1 MMNKKWTVPLACAV
15 GIALIG
21 IQLSACSRL
30 SKNNVAL
37 TADTVNK
44 QASDSREV
52 IHINDAIE
60 SVPKIIKEEDS
71 RFVDQ
76 NHILHINIL
85 NSQTI
90 SGAQKRLLT
99 QLFPGASIEYID
111 SGESFDAFNIEYK
124 GEKYNAVFSFDQQEK
139 VSILDVIFITR
150 GAFDIDKIE
159 SLFN

>member
-1 MMNKKWTVPLACAV
+1 MMNKKWTVPLAVAI
-15 GIALIG
+15 GIAAMAIE
-21 IQLSACSRL
+21 LSACSR
-30 SKNNVAL
+30 STENKTAQ
-37 TADTVNK
+37 TADTLNK
-44 QASDSREV
+44 LATDTDEV
-52 IHINDAIE
+52 VHIKDAIE
-60 SVPKIIKEEDS
+60 SVPQIIKEEDS

-99 QLFPGASIEYID
+99 QLFPGSSIEYID

-124 GEKYNAVFSFDQQEK
+124 GEKYNAVFSFDQQENI
-139 VSILDVIFITR
+139 SILDVIFITR
-150 GAFDIDKIE
+150 GTFNIDKIE